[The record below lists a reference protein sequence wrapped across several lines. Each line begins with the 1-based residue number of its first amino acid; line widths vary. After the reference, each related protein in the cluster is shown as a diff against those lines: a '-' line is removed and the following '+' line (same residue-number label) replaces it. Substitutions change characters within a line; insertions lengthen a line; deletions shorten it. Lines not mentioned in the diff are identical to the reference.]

1 MTSGTRYNL
10 WILHTTYNQRLDDP
24 LAWRHAEQRYLV
36 SEAVC
41 PLHCDLALSGLP
53 WAWDSG
59 RSPDLSVAIAE
70 IKSQARPYIL
80 ADPSS
85 PPTDCTTLTKA
96 FSINHP

>member
-1 MTSGTRYNL
+1 MTLLLGATPSSVTSCL
-10 WILHTTYNQRLDDP
+10 KQS
-24 LAWRHAEQRYLV
+24 A
-36 SEAVC
+36 